1 MRDCYYSKYEPIFG
15 SWHIISELGSGA
27 EGHLYRISREDAL
40 GHVFY
45 SALKAVTIP
54 AGGEV
59 DLESL
64 IAGGMPRDDAV
75 RYYDDVLE
83 NTVQEFELL
92 EKLKGNS
99 NIVSYEDHEIFRR
112 EEGFGWDILIRMEE
126 LTPLAEYSAFH
137 RIDEAEVIRMG
148 RDLCSGLEL
157 CSRFGIVHRDIK
169 PENIFVSPTGNFK
182 LGDFGIARIV
192 EGTASSLSRKG
203 TYSYM
208 APEVYWGKDYD
219 QTADLYSLGIVMY
232 RYMNDGRAPLM
243 PVYPQ
248 PTGYQDGETAFARRV
263 GGAELPPP
271 RNGSDGLKKIILKA
285 CAYDRKDRYSSAEE
299 MLSDLNALAKGEE
312 VSFSSSAPNSSRKS
326 PEGKPGRR
334 GRIIAAAIAI
344 LIGICGIAYAAIPK
358 EVEDIETTG
367 LTDGM
372 EVYINE
378 DLAPEYIVKPDWF
391 ADEPV
396 SFRISNAD
404 IMSVDETGKL
414 HANSPGEAVLTVA
427 AKEYSEDINIKVI
440 PKVTSIKGIE
450 ETNYLTTGSTVKLQP
465 VLEPEQFAGEPV
477 SYSISDESIAT
488 VAEDGTVTAV
498 AAGETDVRVSAGG
511 AEIKARIIVSAPV
524 VYRQSS
530 GSSKKSSGKSSS
542 GSGKASKGYFS
553 SSDDETF

>member
-248 PTGYQDGETAFARRV
+248 PTGYRDGETAFARRV

-396 SFRISNAD
+396 SFSTSNED
-404 IMSVDETGKL
+404 VMSVDETGKL
-414 HANSPGEAVLTVA
+414 HANNPGEAVLTVA
-427 AKEYSEDINIKVI
+427 AKEYSENITIRVI

-498 AAGETDVRVSAGG
+498 AAGETEIRIAAGG
-511 AEIKARIIVSAPV
+511 TEIKAGIIVSDPV

-530 GSSKKSSGKSSS
+530 GKKKSSGKSSS